1 MSTASIS
8 TTVLSQ
14 SGQLRSAVR
23 HWEDS
28 AACHQVFEIIHE
40 GYNLPFKTMPS
51 QVTLRYN
58 ISAQILNLSL
68 KKYTICC

>member
-1 MSTASIS
+1 MSSQSIL
-8 TTVLSQ
+8 TIVLSQ
-14 SGQLRSAVR
+14 VGQLRSAIR

-28 AACHQVFEIIHE
+28 GACHQVLEMIHE
-40 GYNLPFKTMPS
+40 GYNLSFKTMPS

-58 ISAQILNLSL
+58 ISTKILNLSI